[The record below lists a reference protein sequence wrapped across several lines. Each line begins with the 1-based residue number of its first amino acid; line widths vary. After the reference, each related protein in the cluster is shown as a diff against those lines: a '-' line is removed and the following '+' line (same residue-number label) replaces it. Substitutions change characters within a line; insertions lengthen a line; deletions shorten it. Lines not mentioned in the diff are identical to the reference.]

1 MSGLIDSRRPDRV
14 PGAFLAV
21 RGRSGQ
27 YGDTDTE
34 SRVPR
39 GRDDAGGR
47 LRRPGGGAGQ
57 GRER

>member
-1 MSGLIDSRRPDRV
+1 MSDLTDSRRSDRV
-14 PGAFLAV
+14 PGAFLVV

-27 YGDTDTE
+27 YGATDTE

-39 GRDDAGGR
+39 GAR
-47 LRRPGGGAGQ
+47 GGAGQ